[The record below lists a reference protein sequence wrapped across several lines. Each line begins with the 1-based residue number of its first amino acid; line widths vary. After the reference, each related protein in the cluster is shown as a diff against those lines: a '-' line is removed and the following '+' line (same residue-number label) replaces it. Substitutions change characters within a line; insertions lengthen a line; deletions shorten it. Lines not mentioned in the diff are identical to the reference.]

1 MGREKDWDRQGGE
14 KTCPPRNEYGRHPCS
29 CARREASRAR
39 IDRWCRRRLSAHPRP
54 AGCRELEPAPRVL
67 PGNVLAGEELLGD
80 CSPGPP
86 RPRAGL
92 GTAAPA
98 GCRPRRAARGVGQ
111 PRWIRRAAGRAGG
124 RRRGTRRGSRGAVSQ
139 LLRGEPASFPGKL
152 AAAPRGVVP
161 RRQGAGP
168 AVAASR
174 DVAGGPGPRDGPAGP
189 VSRRSKNP
197 LPAASQPEPL
207 GTPSGT
213 ECLLATY
220 YASVWGE
227 GRPQEESISPA
238 HSNERPAPNA
248 TQRRSTSTQP
258 RGLVPLFPPKP
269 NLAAPKCIGVAEG
282 STLPQLDGLPHRYPG
297 YPESPPW
304 SQPPKGI
311 LEHSCPSALIRRP
324 CDLGI
329 PWPDVGPHQAPGTA
343 LHLLCQHPSSSG

>member
-1 MGREKDWDRQGGE
+1 M
-14 KTCPPRNEYGRHPCS
+14 
-29 CARREASRAR
+29 
-39 IDRWCRRRLSAHPRP
+39 
-54 AGCRELEPAPRVL
+54 L

-111 PRWIRRAAGRAGG
+111 PRWIRRVAGRAGG

-152 AAAPRGVVP
+152 AAAPRGVVPRRQGAGP

-220 YASVWGE
+220 YASVPGCSRRGWGAVS
-227 GRPQEESISPA
+227 PLQE
-238 HSNERPAPNA
+238 N
-248 TQRRSTSTQP
+248 
-258 RGLVPLFPPKP
+258 VPVCGFICK
-269 NLAAPKCIGVAEG
+269 A
-282 STLPQLDGLPHRYPG
+282 
-297 YPESPPW
+297 
-304 SQPPKGI
+304 
-311 LEHSCPSALIRRP
+311 
-324 CDLGI
+324 
-329 PWPDVGPHQAPGTA
+329 
-343 LHLLCQHPSSSG
+343 